1 MSEKQAMIKVL
12 EEMPEDVTLQDITE
26 TLNFINELQHRIN
39 NFDKSKC
46 LSSQQ
51 LKEAISLWQ

>member
-12 EEMPEDVTLQDITE
+12 EEMPEDVTLEDITE
-26 TLNFINELQHRIN
+26 TLNLINELKNRID

-46 LSSQQ
+46 LTTQQ
-51 LKEAISLWQ
+51 LKIH